1 MSSQNRIGLIL
12 AVVVT
17 ISALA
22 VVLTHGS
29 GASAA
34 GRTDDVN
41 VECGPTQ
48 RAVVRQEG
56 ATDGITIACVE
67 ATPTPNAVPAGAAAP
82 DPAAWTPGIP
92 AAAPV
97 AYAPAAMAP
106 APPAIYYPAPA
117 AVPAAQTIVDAP
129 VERPQVRR
137 EAAPVRAPRAEPKP
151 STKERL
157 LIIGGSAG
165 AGAGIG
171 ALIGGKKGAL
181 IGAAI
186 GGGGAAVVDQVRND

>member
-106 APPAIYYPAPA
+106 APAICYPAR
-117 AVPAAQTIVDAP
+117 AAQTVVDAP